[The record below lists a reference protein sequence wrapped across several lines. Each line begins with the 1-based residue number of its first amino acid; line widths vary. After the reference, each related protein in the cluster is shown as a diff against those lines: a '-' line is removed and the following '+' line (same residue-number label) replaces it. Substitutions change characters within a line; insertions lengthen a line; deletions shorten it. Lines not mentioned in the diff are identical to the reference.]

1 MNTVEIGKRIK
12 DKRNKLGLT
21 QAMIYDKTGIS
32 TGNLSDI
39 ERGKSAPSASA
50 LCELS
55 KILECSVDYIL
66 FGESRSYDSEEVSD
80 VRENLTSLQNNI
92 LVSLNELDL
101 SEREEILDII
111 EMKIRRKKRLA
122 KSSVSEVTATSET
135 A

>member
-1 MNTVEIGKRIK
+1 MK
-12 DKRNKLGLT
+12 
-21 QAMIYDKTGIS
+21 
-32 TGNLSDI
+32 
-39 ERGKSAPSASA
+39 
-50 LCELS
+50 
-55 KILECSVDYIL
+55 
-66 FGESRSYDSEEVSD
+66 D

-101 SEREEILDII
+101 IEQEEILDII